1 MSSTSLFRFVLI
13 AGLIFEIIGVIAN
26 ISFSYT
32 LPSVLQDYLTEVQN
46 EDKPI
51 GEEIF
56 LLLAALSV
64 LLLLPI
70 STIGLWNFKSWART
84 LYVAITVAFIPFY
97 PVFGPVVMNG
107 WEAMFTDTALILE
120 GILLAMMF
128 TGEVRQ
134 KFSPANTAVSN

>member
-1 MSSTSLFRFVLI
+1 MSSISLFRFVLI
-13 AGLIFEIIGVIAN
+13 AGLVFEIIGVIAN
-26 ISFSYT
+26 ISLSYT
-32 LPSVLQDYLTEVQN
+32 LPSILQDYITQVQN

-107 WEAMFTDTALILE
+107 WEAMFTDTALILQ

>member
-26 ISFSYT
+26 ISLSYT
-32 LPSVLQDYLTEVQN
+32 LPSILQDYITQVQN

-56 LLLAALSV
+56 LLLAVLSV

-107 WEAMFTDTALILE
+107 WEAMFTDTALIIE